1 MDWVQVGYITKTHGL
16 KGEVKLKPSLVDP
29 DPGLIQGVRRA
40 RIVGDDGESVETEL
54 EKVRGQ
60 GGRWIVKFKDFKTI
74 EQAEQ
79 DLVGRSVEIYCEDFR
94 SLPEGKYYWFQ
105 IEGLQV
111 YDEAGRYYGTV
122 NEIIVT
128 GSNDVYVV
136 QDGDKELLLPMIDSV
151 VKSIDLKENKL
162 IFHIIEGLLE
172 DYPV

>member
-1 MDWVQVGYITKTHGL
+1 MDWVPVGDITKTHGL
-16 KGEVKLKPSLVDP
+16 KGEVKLRPLVT
-29 DPGLIQGVRRA
+29 DPGLVQGALRA
-40 RIVGDDGESVETEL
+40 RLVGDGEEPAETVL

-60 GGRWIVKFKDFKTI
+60 GGRWIVKFKDCKTI
-74 EQAEQ
+74 EQAQ
-79 DLVGRSVEIYCEDFR
+79 TLVGRSLEIYDEDFQP
-94 SLPEGKYYWFQ
+94 LPDGEYYWFQ

-111 YDEAGRYYGTV
+111 YDEEGRYYGTV

-172 DYPV
+172 DHPV

>member
-1 MDWVQVGYITKTHGL
+1 MDWVPVGYITKTHGL
-16 KGEVKLKPSLVDP
+16 KGEVKLKPSLTDP
-29 DPGLIQGVRRA
+29 SLVQDVRRA
-40 RIVGDDGESVETEL
+40 RIVGDDGDSVETVL

-74 EQAEQ
+74 EQAQQ
-79 DLVGRSVEIYCEDFR
+79 DLVGRSLEIYGEDFQP
-94 SLPEGKYYWFQ
+94 LPEGEYYWFQ

-111 YDEAGRYYGTV
+111 FDEEGRYYGTV

-151 VKSIDLKENKL
+151 VKSIDPKENKL

>member
-1 MDWVQVGYITKTHGL
+1 MDWVPVGYITKTHGL
-16 KGEVKLKPSLVDP
+16 KGEVKLKPSLADP
-29 DPGLIQGVRRA
+29 DPGLVQDVRRA
-40 RIVGDDGESVETEL
+40 RIVAEDGNSIETEL
-54 EKVRGQ
+54 ERVRGQ

-79 DLVGRSVEIYCEDFR
+79 DLIGRSVEIYCEDFR

-111 YDEAGRYYGTV
+111 FDEAGRFYGTV
-122 NEIIVT
+122 NEIIIT

-151 VKSIDLKENKL
+151 VKTIDLKENKL

>member
-1 MDWVQVGYITKTHGL
+1 MDWVPVGDITKTHGL
-16 KGEVKLKPSLVDP
+16 KGEVILKPSVT
-29 DPGLIQGVRRA
+29 GRNRVQGPHRA
-40 RIVGDDGESVETEL
+40 RIVGDDAGPAETIL

-60 GGRWIVKFKDFKTI
+60 GGRWIVKLKDCKTV
-74 EQAEQ
+74 EQAQ
-79 DLVGRSVEIYCEDFR
+79 TLVGKTLEIFTEDFPP
-94 SLPEGKYYWFQ
+94 LPDGEYYWFQ

-111 YDEAGRYYGTV
+111 FDEEGRCYGTIT
-122 NEIIVT
+122 EIIFT

-172 DYPV
+172 DHPV

>member
-1 MDWVQVGYITKTHGL
+1 MDWVPVGDITKTHGL
-16 KGEVKLKPSLVDP
+16 KGEVKLRPAVTDPSLV
-29 DPGLIQGVRRA
+29 QGVHRA
-40 RIVGDDGESVETEL
+40 RIVGDDGEPLEKEL

-60 GGRWIVKFKDFKTI
+60 GGRWIVKFKDCKTI
-74 EQAEQ
+74 EEAQA
-79 DLVGRSVEIYCEDFR
+79 LVGRSLEIYDEDFKP
-94 SLPEGKYYWFQ
+94 LPDGEYYWFQ

-111 YDEAGRYYGTV
+111 FDEEGRYYGTV

-172 DYPV
+172 DHPV

>member
-1 MDWVQVGYITKTHGL
+1 VID
-16 KGEVKLKPSLVDP
+16 PSLV
-29 DPGLIQGVRRA
+29 QGARRV
-40 RIVGDDGESVETEL
+40 RIVGDDVEPVEMVL

-60 GGRWIVKFKDFKTI
+60 GGRWIVKFKDCKSI
-74 EQAEQ
+74 EEAQV
-79 DLVGRSVEIYCEDFR
+79 LVGRSLEVFSEDFQP
-94 SLPEGKYYWFQ
+94 LPEGEYYWFQ

-111 YDEAGRYYGTV
+111 FDEEGRYYGTV

-172 DYPV
+172 DHPV

>member
-1 MDWVQVGYITKTHGL
+1 MDWVPVGYITKTHGL
-16 KGEVKLKPSLVDP
+16 KGEVKLRPLLNDPSLVQD
-29 DPGLIQGVRRA
+29 VRRA
-40 RIVGDDGESVETEL
+40 RIVGDDGVSVEAVL

-74 EQAEQ
+74 EQAQ
-79 DLVGRSVEIYCEDFR
+79 DLVGRSLEVYREDFQ
-94 SLPEGKYYWFQ
+94 SLPEGEYYWFQ

-111 YDEAGRYYGTV
+111 FDEEGRYYGTV

>member
-1 MDWVQVGYITKTHGL
+1 MDWVPVGDITKTHGL
-16 KGEVKLKPSLVDP
+16 KGEVKLRPSVTDPSLV
-29 DPGLIQGVRRA
+29 QGAHRV
-40 RIVGDDGESVETEL
+40 RIVGDGVEPAETVL

-60 GGRWIVKFKDFKTI
+60 GGRWIVKFKDCKSI
-74 EQAEQ
+74 EEAQV
-79 DLVGRSVEIYCEDFR
+79 LVGRSLEIYSEDFQP
-94 SLPEGKYYWFQ
+94 LPEGEYYWFQ

-111 YDEAGRYYGTV
+111 FDEEGRYYGTV

-172 DYPV
+172 DHPV

>member
-16 KGEVKLKPSLVDP
+16 KEEVKLRPVVIDPNLVL
-29 DPGLIQGVRRA
+29 GAKRA
-40 RIVGDDGESVETEL
+40 RIVGEDGEPAETVL

-74 EQAEQ
+74 EQAQ
-79 DLVGRSVEIYCEDFR
+79 DLVGRSLEIYCEDFQP
-94 SLPEGKYYWFQ
+94 LPEGEYYWFQ

-111 YDEAGRYYGTV
+111 YDEADRFYGTV

-151 VKSIDLKENKL
+151 VKSIDTKENKL
-162 IFHIIEGLLE
+162 IFHVIEGLLE

>member
-1 MDWVQVGYITKTHGL
+1 MGYITKTHGL
-16 KGEVKLKPSLVDP
+16 KGEVKLRPSLTDPSLVQD
-29 DPGLIQGVRRA
+29 VRRA
-40 RIVGDDGESVETEL
+40 RIVGDDGDSVETVL

-74 EQAEQ
+74 EQAQ
-79 DLVGRSVEIYCEDFR
+79 DLVGRSLEVYCEDFQP
-94 SLPEGKYYWFQ
+94 LPEGEYYWFQ
-105 IEGLQV
+105 VEGLQV
-111 YDEAGRYYGTV
+111 FDEAGRYYGTV

-136 QDGDKELLLPMIDSV
+136 KDGDKELLLPMIDSV
-151 VKSIDLKENKL
+151 VKSIDPKENKL

>member
-1 MDWVQVGYITKTHGL
+1 MDWVSVGDITKTHGL
-16 KGEVKLKPSLVDP
+16 KGEVKLRPVLIDPNLVR
-29 DPGLIQGVRRA
+29 GVQRA
-40 RIVGDDGESVETEL
+40 RIVGEDGEPAETVL

-74 EQAEQ
+74 EQAQE
-79 DLVGRSVEIYCEDFR
+79 LVGRSLEIYCEDFQP
-94 SLPEGKYYWFQ
+94 LPEGEYYWFQ

-111 YDEAGRYYGTV
+111 YDEADRFYGTV

-162 IFHIIEGLLE
+162 IFHVIEGLLE